1 VVYRTATA
9 KVWQKTVDMF
19 SMGSISLSSNLLQT
33 ALSTALQSV
42 GLTSDTTPTSS
53 SSAASATGQSD
64 NSQLSPF
71 AQLMNTLQQLQ
82 QTDPSKFT
90 QVTQQIS
97 TNLQTAAQ
105 SATASGN
112 TTAASQLTQLATDF
126 SNASTSGQL
135 PNVAD
140 LAKAMSGGGHHHH
153 HGSSSS
159 DSTAGASSTGAGSTA
174 TGSLSTSASQA
185 LSQLLSAFQ
194 NNSSQSASTD
204 PMAIIMSTLSSAGVT
219 NAG

>member
-153 HGSSSS
+153 GSSSS